1 MKDPFMRLVRCPRC
15 RIRFETADA
24 FAVCVG
30 CGTSAVD
37 ENAPEV
43 FDEDTR
49 EEVPTQRQHVI
60 LPPKE

>member
-1 MKDPFMRLVRCPRC
+1 MKDPLMRLVRCPQC
-15 RIRFETADA
+15 RLRFETANA

-30 CGTSAVD
+30 CGTAAVD
-37 ENAPEV
+37 ENAVDE
-43 FDEDTR
+43 FDDAR